1 MSGEAPKVSNEA
13 AQGPGLAQALTEEQK
28 LKRPVSDVSPAKVLV
43 AGMGNV
49 LEWDDGWGI
58 VVVQRLARHP
68 DLPANARVVEIGIG
82 GVNLVQ
88 ELFDGY
94 EALLIVDAAERDGP
108 PGTIYLLEPEV
119 PDLARWPFEQRQD
132 FLADM
137 HYTNPSKALVL
148 ARALGVLPPKV
159 FILGCQPTPIEGLGI
174 SLSEPVDAAVARG
187 VERLL
192 TAIKQLS

>member
-1 MSGEAPKVSNEA
+1 MSSDPGEATIEPAQNLTGNAGLTATTAKEA
-13 AQGPGLAQALTEEQK
+13 
-28 LKRPVSDVSPAKVLV
+28 PAKVLV

-58 VVVQRLARHP
+58 VVAQQLARHP
-68 DLPANARVVEIGIG
+68 DLPPNARVVEIGIG

-94 EALLIVDAAERDGP
+94 AALVIVDATDRGGA

-119 PDLARWPFEQRQD
+119 PDLARLPFVERQD

-137 HYTNPSKALVL
+137 HYTNPSKALIL

-159 FILGCQPTPIEGLGI
+159 FILGCQPTPVDGLGI
-174 SLSEPVDAAVARG
+174 GLSDPVNLAVERG

-192 TAIKQLS
+192 VAIKELS

>member
-1 MSGEAPKVSNEA
+1 MSGETSKLIVTEPALSLTGEQEPKLSGSGSNR
-13 AQGPGLAQALTEEQK
+13 T
-28 LKRPVSDVSPAKVLV
+28 PAKVLI

-94 EALLIVDAAERDGP
+94 GALLIVDAAERGGL

-174 SLSEPVDAAVARG
+174 GLSEPVDSAVEQG
-187 VERLL
+187 VARLL

>member
-1 MSGEAPKVSNEA
+1 MSSDPGRKPIEP
-13 AQGPGLAQALTEEQK
+13 AQPLTGKAGLTPSTTEK
-28 LKRPVSDVSPAKVLV
+28 APAKVLV

-58 VVVQRLARHP
+58 EVAQRLAHHP
-68 DLPANARVVEIGIG
+68 DLPSNTRVVEIGIG

-94 EALLIVDAAERDGP
+94 AALLIVDATDRGGA

-119 PDLARWPFEQRQD
+119 PDLASLPFEQRQD

-137 HYTNPSKALVL
+137 HYTNPSKALTL

-159 FILGCQPTPIEGLGI
+159 FILGCQPTPIDGLGI
-174 SLSEPVDAAVARG
+174 GLSEPVNLAVERG
-187 VERLL
+187 VGRLL
-192 TAIKQLS
+192 AAIEELS